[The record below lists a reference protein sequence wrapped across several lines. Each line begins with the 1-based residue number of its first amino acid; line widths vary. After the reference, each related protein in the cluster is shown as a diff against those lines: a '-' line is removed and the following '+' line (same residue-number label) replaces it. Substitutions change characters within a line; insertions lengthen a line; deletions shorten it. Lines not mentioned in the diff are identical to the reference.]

1 MGQTARPRVLVA
13 EDEGH
18 CRVLLRAVLNSMNCE
33 VVGEAENGEQ
43 VLGLFRELKPHLLLL
58 DINMPLKTGDEVLKD
73 IFGEQ
78 PGAFVIMLTSVADL
92 ESIENCLELGA
103 ANYIRKD
110 TPIAEIKATIRET
123 WQMYLQD
130 KRKVA

>member
-18 CRVLLRAVLNSMNCE
+18 CRVLLRAVLKSMNCE

-58 DINMPLKTGDEVLKD
+58 DINMPLKTGDEVLKE

-78 PGAFVIMLTSVADL
+78 PDAFVIMLTSVADL

-110 TPIAEIKATIRET
+110 TPIAEIKATIKET